1 MKATV
6 PGMALLLAV
15 ASFAPLSAQAATYSN
30 GTATATFLVS
40 LTITSSCTV
49 SANALAFGSKGLL
62 TTAATGSTTLSV
74 TCSNT
79 TPYNIGLNAGTG
91 TGSTASA
98 RLLTGTT
105 TGNTTTTVSYK
116 LMQDSALTTNW
127 GTTQGTD
134 TVAGTGTGSAQTV
147 TIYGQ
152 VPTQTTPAPDTYQ
165 STVTATVYF

>member
-6 PGMALLLAV
+6 PGMALLLAA